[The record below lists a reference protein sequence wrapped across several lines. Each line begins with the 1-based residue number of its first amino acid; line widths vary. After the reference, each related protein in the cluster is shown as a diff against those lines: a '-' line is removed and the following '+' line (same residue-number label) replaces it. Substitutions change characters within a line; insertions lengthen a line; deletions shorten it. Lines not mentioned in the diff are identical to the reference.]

1 MSYYNRYWPAL
12 VLTVFAWLTHAC
24 AYRFS
29 NVSLA
34 PPSGIQSVYIEAVY
48 DTSKEVIPHEILWQS
63 IQKEFAS
70 NGSVLITSKQDA
82 DAIIIVEITSSSVT
96 PAGTPNTVD
105 RSTKD
110 PKPTE
115 RFSLDPF
122 AYKNL
127 RVAGNYTTYEN
138 LALTV
143 LVKAIDLHKRTEIFS
158 KSYKMDGRFRSV
170 TETKLV
176 QKSTAFIHYTESL
189 EARFSAVSS
198 SIARRIVTDFLS
210 S

>member
-1 MSYYNRYWPAL
+1 MSYYNRYWPVI
-12 VLTVFAWLTHAC
+12 VLTVFAWLTNAC

-29 NVSLA
+29 NASLT
-34 PPSGIQSVYIEAVY
+34 PPAGIRSVYIEAVY
-48 DTSKEVIPHEILWQS
+48 DTGKEVIPHELLWQAV
-63 IQKEFAS
+63 QREFAS
-70 NGSVLITSKQDA
+70 NGSVLITSRQDA
-82 DAIIIVEITSSSVT
+82 DAIISLEITSSSVT

-110 PKPTE
+110 PKPAE
-115 RFSLDPF
+115 RFGLDPF

-138 LALTV
+138 LSFTV
-143 LVKAIDLHKRTEIFS
+143 LAKAWDLKNRTEIFA
-158 KSYKMDGRFRSV
+158 KSYNMGGQFRSV

-176 QKSTAFIHYTESL
+176 QKSTAFLHYGESL
-189 EARFSAVSS
+189 EARFDIVSR